1 MASVT
6 QLVPTLTGGV
16 SQQPDELKLP
26 GQVNVANNVLPD
38 VTHGLLKRPGGKLI
52 TSLSDGTN
60 NSVPNGRW
68 FHYYRDEDE
77 QYIGQVSRT
86 GDINMWKCSDGSEMT
101 VTYTPAQATALTNY
115 LVHSN
120 DEDIQTLT
128 INDFTFLTNR
138 TKTVSMASTIEPLR
152 PPEVFIELK
161 NIKYASQYS
170 LNLFSN
176 NNTTPISTATR
187 ITVDLV
193 RSSNNYC
200 NTDGTIA
207 SHLARVNNSTRCQT
221 VDSNGDPTFNV
232 NNDEQAPNVATRIFD
247 ISSGQTLVDTNAV
260 STDGSSDF
268 SYQANIYGKLYG
280 GTYTQSG
287 TTVTVS
293 SNGHVL
299 NTGDEVFFDFLAGA
313 GVDTTKTITKIDANT
328 FSFTANASATQSS
341 PANVNYALNNVQG
354 RSDLYFRI
362 TTTGQSTP
370 VGSGSNVEYRTRYNT
385 TNDLLYGGQ
394 GWQEGD
400 HFYVYMKDAY
410 YEVTIDEVS
419 TSNVQANLGLI
430 RPTPTAFDTKTT
442 VTAESIL
449 GALRTEIVATGN
461 FNAVEQIG
469 NGLYISRT
477 SNVVNGVE
485 QNFFNAS
492 TPVSELLNVVAGE
505 VLTVDDLPRQS
516 KHGFVVKVANSANEE
531 DDYYLKFLANNG
543 LSGEGVWEECV
554 RPGDKTNFDAATMPI
569 QLVRTNATTFTLSQV
584 DWEGAQ
590 VGSTVVGG
598 TNPQASFVTKTINKM
613 VFFRNRLVMLSD
625 ENVIMSR
632 PGNFFNFWAKTAQTF
647 SNVDPIDL
655 SCSSTYPAIVFDA
668 IQVNTGLVIFTKNQQ
683 FMLTTDSDVLNPN
696 TAKINRLSSYNFN
709 FKTNPV
715 NLGTTIGFLDNAN
728 KYSRFFEM
736 ANIRRE
742 GEPEV
747 VEQSKVVSQ
756 LFEKD
761 LKIISNS
768 RENGLILFSEEDTST
783 LYGYRYFTSG
793 NERILQAWFQWT
805 LTGTIQYHC
814 MLDDALYVVVRNGS
828 SNKDQLLKYSIK
840 LDDNGHFVTAGEDY
854 PIHLDHCKS
863 VTTGGGTYN
872 STTNKT
878 TFPKPTGFESS
889 NDIAAYDIDSGT
901 NLGRFAEV
909 TINGSNLEIS
919 GNWSGET
926 FLIGYQFE
934 MQVELPKIFFTY
946 QAGSATRK
954 DTRSDLIVH
963 RVKFNFGKVGLYKME
978 VDRVGVNKPLFIQEV
993 ESTIADAYTANN
1005 VGFVPDLQGVV
1016 PCYERNKNLVITVK
1030 SKHPSPATIISYQ
1043 WEGKYTNNN
1052 YTRV

>member
-16 SQQPDELKLP
+16 SQQPDELKVP

-38 VTHGLLKRPGGKLI
+38 VTHGLLKRPGGKLVA
-52 TSLSDGTN
+52 SLSDGTN
-60 NSVPNGRW
+60 NSTTNGRW
-68 FHYYRDEDE
+68 FHYYRDEAE

-101 VTYTPAQATALTNY
+101 VTGATTAMTNY
-115 LVHSN
+115 LTHSN

-138 TKTVSMASTIEPLR
+138 TKTVAMANTIEPLR
-152 PPEVFIELK
+152 PPEIFLELK
-161 NIKYASQYS
+161 TIKYAAQYS
-170 LNLFSN
+170 LNLFDN
-176 NNTTPISTATR
+176 TTTTPISTATR
-187 ITVDLV
+187 ISVDLV

-200 NTDGTIA
+200 TSNGHMDTHA
-207 SHLARVNNSTRCQT
+207 NRPNNSTRC
-221 VDSNGDPTFNV
+221 DDDAGPGSDDLG
-232 NNDEQAPNVATRIFD
+232 PNVGTRIFE
-247 ISSGQTLVDTNAV
+247 ITSGATLVDNDAV
-260 STDGSSDF
+260 GGTLDASGDPSSDT
-268 SYQANIYGKLYG
+268 SYSYLANIYGKLFG

-293 SNGHVL
+293 SNGHGL
-299 NTGDEVFFDFLAGA
+299 STNDEVYFDFLAGA
-313 GVDTTKTITKIDANT
+313 GVDTTKQITVVDGDT
-328 FSFTANASATQSS
+328 FTFTADASATQSS
-341 PANVNYALNNVQG
+341 AENVNYALNNVQG
-354 RSDLYFRI
+354 RSNLYFRI

-370 VGSGSNVEYRTRYNT
+370 VGAGSNVEYRTRYNT
-385 TNDLLYGGQ
+385 TNDLLYGGE
-394 GWQEGD
+394 GWQQGD
-400 HFYVYMKDAY
+400 HFYVFMKDGY
-410 YEVTIDEVS
+410 YKVTIDEVS
-419 TSNVQANLGLI
+419 TSQVQANLGLI
-430 RPTPTAFDTKTT
+430 RPNPTAFDTKTT

-449 GALRTEIVATGN
+449 GSLRADILATGN
-461 FNAVEQIG
+461 FNSVQQIG

-485 QNFFNAS
+485 QNTFNAS
-492 TPVSELLNVVAGE
+492 TPVSDLINVVAGE

-531 DDYYLKFLANNG
+531 DDYYLKFFANNG
-543 LSGEGVWEECV
+543 LDGEGVWEECV
-554 RPGDKTNFDAATMPI
+554 RPGDKTNFDATTMPL
-569 QLVRTNATTFTLSQV
+569 QLVRTNATTFTLSEV
-584 DWEGAQ
+584 AWEGAQ
-590 VGSTVVGG
+590 VGNTDPDG
-598 TNPQASFVTKTINKM
+598 TNPQASFVGKTINKM

-709 FKTNPV
+709 HKTNPV

-736 ANIRRE
+736 SQIRRE

-768 RENGLILFSEEDTST
+768 RENGLILFSEEDTPT

-805 LTGTIQYHC
+805 VTGTVQYHC
-814 MLDDALYVVVRNGS
+814 MLDDALYVVVRNN
-828 SNKDQLLKYSIK
+828 NKDQLLKYSVK

-854 PIHLDHCKS
+854 PIHLDHCTS

-889 NDIAAYDIDSGT
+889 NDIAAYDTDSGL
-901 NLGRFAEV
+901 NLGRFADV

-946 QAGSATRK
+946 RSGNATRR

-963 RVKFNFGKVGLYKME
+963 RVKFNFGQIGFYNME
-978 VDRVGVNKPLFIQEV
+978 VNRIGKPLFTQEV
-993 ESTIADAYTANN
+993 ESTPADAYNANN
-1005 VGFVPDLQGVV
+1005 VGFVPDVTGVV
-1016 PCYERNKNLVITVK
+1016 PCYERNKNLIITVK

-1043 WEGKYTNNN
+1043 WEGKYTNKN

>member
-16 SQQPDELKLP
+16 SQQPDELKVP

-52 TSLSDGTN
+52 SSLSDGTN
-60 NSVPNGRW
+60 NSTSNGRW

-77 QYIGQVSRT
+77 QYIGQVSRA

-101 VTYTPAQATALTNY
+101 VTGATTAMTNY
-115 LVHSN
+115 LTHSN

-138 TKTVSMASTIEPLR
+138 TKTVAMANTIEPLR

-161 NIKYASQYS
+161 TIKYAAQYS
-170 LNLFSN
+170 VNLFDS
-176 NNTTPISTATR
+176 TSTQTISTATR
-187 ITVDLV
+187 ISVDLV

-200 NTDGTIA
+200 TSDGHMDT
-207 SHLARVNNSTRCQT
+207 HVNRVNNTTRC
-221 VDSNGDPTFNV
+221 DDDAGSGSD
-232 NNDEQAPNVATRIFD
+232 DLGPNVGTRIFEVT
-247 ISSGQTLVDTNAV
+247 SGGTLVDNDAV
-260 STDGSSDF
+260 GGELSSGSQSDQNF
-268 SYQANIYGKLYG
+268 SYQVNIYNS
-280 GTYTQSG
+280 SG
-287 TTVTVS
+287 T
-293 SNGHVL
+293 
-299 NTGDEVFFDFLAGA
+299 AGQ
-313 GVDTTKTITKIDANT
+313 T
-328 FSFTANASATQSS
+328 
-341 PANVNYALNNVQG
+341 G
-354 RSDLYFRI
+354 RSNLYFRI

-370 VGSGSNVEYRTRYNT
+370 VGAGSNVEYRTRYST
-385 TNDLLYGGQ
+385 TNDLLYGGE
-394 GWQEGD
+394 GWQQGD
-400 HFYVYMKDAY
+400 YFYVYMKDGY
-410 YEVTIDEVS
+410 YKVTIDEIS
-419 TSNVQANLGLI
+419 TSQVQANLGLI
-430 RPTPTAFDTKTT
+430 RPNPTAFDTKTT

-449 GALRTEIVATGN
+449 GALRTDILATGN
-461 FNAVEQIG
+461 FNSVEQIG
-469 NGLYISRT
+469 NGLYITRA
-477 SNVVNGVE
+477 SNIQNGVE
-485 QNFFNAS
+485 QNTFNVS
-492 TPVSELLNVVAGE
+492 TPVSDLINVVAGE

-516 KHGFVVKVANSANEE
+516 KHGFVVKVANSANDE
-531 DDYYLKFLANNG
+531 DDYYLKFFANNG
-543 LSGEGVWEECV
+543 FDGEGVWEECV
-554 RPGDKTNFDAATMPI
+554 RPGDKTNFDASTMPL
-569 QLVRTNATTFTLSQV
+569 QLVRTNATTFTLSEV
-584 DWEGAQ
+584 AWEGAQ
-590 VGSTVVGG
+590 VGNTDPDG
-598 TNPQASFVTKTINKM
+598 TNPQSSFVGKTINKM

-683 FMLTTDSDVLNPN
+683 FMLTTDSDILNPN

-709 FKTNPV
+709 HKTNPV

-736 ANIRRE
+736 SQIRRE
-742 GEPEV
+742 GEPDV

-783 LYGYRYFTSG
+783 LYGYRYFVSG

-805 LTGTIQYHC
+805 VTGTVQYHC
-814 MLDDALYVVVRNGS
+814 MLDDALYVVVRNN
-828 SNKDQLLKYSIK
+828 NKDQLLKYSIK

-854 PIHLDHCKS
+854 PIHLDHCTS
-863 VTTGGGTYN
+863 VTTGSGTYN

-889 NDIAAYDIDSGT
+889 NNIAAYDTDSGT
-901 NLGRFAEV
+901 NLGRFADV
-909 TINGSNLEIS
+909 TINGSNLEIT

-946 QAGSATRK
+946 RSGTATRR

-963 RVKFNFGKVGLYKME
+963 RVKFNFGQVGFYNME
-978 VDRVGVNKPLFIQEV
+978 VNRIGKPLFTQQV
-993 ESTIADAYTANN
+993 ESTPADVYNANN
-1005 VGFVPDLQGVV
+1005 VGFVPDVTGVV
-1016 PCYERNKNLVITVK
+1016 PCYERNKNLIITVK
-1030 SKHPSPATIISYQ
+1030 YKHPSPATIVSYQ
-1043 WEGKYTNNN
+1043 WEGKYTNKN

>member
-16 SQQPDELKLP
+16 SQQPDELKVP

-38 VTHGLLKRPGGKLI
+38 VTHGLLKRPGGKLVA
-52 TSLSDGTN
+52 SLSDGTN
-60 NSVPNGRW
+60 NSTANGRW

-77 QYIGQVSRT
+77 QYVGQVSRA

-101 VTYTPAQATALTNY
+101 VTGATTAMTNY
-115 LVHSN
+115 LTHSN

-138 TKTVSMASTIEPLR
+138 TKTVAMANTIEPLR

-161 NIKYASQYS
+161 TIKYAAQYS
-170 LNLFSN
+170 LNLFDS
-176 NNTTPISTATR
+176 TATQTVSTATR
-187 ITVDLV
+187 ISVDMV

-200 NTDGTIA
+200 TSNGHMDT
-207 SHLARVNNSTRCQT
+207 HVNRVNNTTRC
-221 VDSNGDPTFNV
+221 
-232 NNDEQAPNVATRIFD
+232 DEDAGPGSDDLGPNVGTRIFEVT
-247 ISSGQTLVDTNAV
+247 SGGTLVDRDAV
-260 STDGSSDF
+260 GGTRDASGDPLTDQNF
-268 SYQANIYGKLYG
+268 SYQVNIYN
-280 GTYTQSG
+280 
-287 TTVTVS
+287 S
-293 SNGHVL
+293 SNV
-299 NTGDEVFFDFLAGA
+299 AGQ
-313 GVDTTKTITKIDANT
+313 T
-328 FSFTANASATQSS
+328 
-341 PANVNYALNNVQG
+341 G
-354 RSDLYFRI
+354 RSNLYFRI

-385 TNDLLYGGQ
+385 TNDLLYGGE
-394 GWQEGD
+394 GWQQGD
-400 HFYVYMKDAY
+400 YFFVYMKDGY
-410 YEVTIDEVS
+410 YKVTIDEIS
-419 TSNVQANLGLI
+419 TSQVQANLGLI
-430 RPTPTAFDTKTT
+430 RPNPTAFDTKTT

-449 GALRTEIVATGN
+449 GSLRTELLATGN
-461 FNAVEQIG
+461 FNTVQQIG
-469 NGLYISRT
+469 NGLYITRA
-477 SNVVNGVE
+477 SNIQNGVE
-485 QNFFNAS
+485 QNTFNVS
-492 TPVSELLNVVAGE
+492 TPVSDLINVVAGE

-531 DDYYLKFLANNG
+531 DDYYLKFFANNG
-543 LSGEGVWEECV
+543 FDGEGVWEECV
-554 RPGDKTNFDAATMPI
+554 RPGDKINFDATTMPL
-569 QLVRTNATTFTLSQV
+569 QLVRTNSTTFTLSEV
-584 DWEGAQ
+584 AWEGAQ
-590 VGSTVVGG
+590 VGNTDPDG
-598 TNPQASFVTKTINKM
+598 TNPQASFVGKTINKM

-709 FKTNPV
+709 HKTNPV

-736 ANIRRE
+736 SQIRRE
-742 GEPEV
+742 GEPDV

-783 LYGYRYFTSG
+783 LYGYRYFVSG

-805 LTGTIQYHC
+805 VTGTVQYHC
-814 MLDDALYVVVRNGS
+814 MLDDALYVVVRNN
-828 SNKDQLLKYSIK
+828 NKDQLLKYSIK

-854 PIHLDHCKS
+854 PIHLDHCTS

-878 TFPKPTGFESS
+878 TFAKPTGFESS
-889 NDIAAYDIDSGT
+889 NDIAAYDTDSGT
-901 NLGRFAEV
+901 NLGRFADV
-909 TINGSNLEIS
+909 TINGSNLEIT

-946 QAGSATRK
+946 RAGNATRR

-963 RVKFNFGKVGLYKME
+963 RVKFNFGQVGFYNME
-978 VDRVGVNKPLFIQEV
+978 VNRIGKPLFTQEI
-993 ESTIADAYTANN
+993 ESTPADAYNANN
-1005 VGFVPDLQGVV
+1005 IGFVPDVTGVV
-1016 PCYERNKNLVITVK
+1016 PCYERNKNLIITVK
-1030 SKHPSPATIISYQ
+1030 SKHPSPATIVSYQ
-1043 WEGKYTNNN
+1043 WEGKYTNKN

>member
-16 SQQPDELKLP
+16 SQQPDELKVP

-38 VTHGLLKRPGGKLI
+38 VTHGLLKRPGGKLV

-60 NSVPNGRW
+60 NSTTNGRW

-101 VTYTPAQATALTNY
+101 VTGATTAMTNY
-115 LVHSN
+115 LTHSN

-138 TKTVSMASTIEPLR
+138 TKTVAMATTIEPLR

-161 NIKYASQYS
+161 TVKYAAQYS
-170 LNLFSN
+170 LNLFD
-176 NNTTPISTATR
+176 TTATQSVSTATR
-187 ITVDLV
+187 ISVDMV

-200 NTDGTIA
+200 TSDGHMDT
-207 SHLARVNNSTRCQT
+207 HVNRVNNTTRC
-221 VDSNGDPTFNV
+221 
-232 NNDEQAPNVATRIFD
+232 DEDAGSGSDDLGPNVGTRIFEVT
-247 ISSGQTLVDTNAV
+247 SGGTLVDNDAV
-260 STDGSSDF
+260 GGELSSGSQSDQNF
-268 SYQANIYGKLYG
+268 SYQVNIYN
-280 GTYTQSG
+280 
-287 TTVTVS
+287 S
-293 SNGHVL
+293 SNV
-299 NTGDEVFFDFLAGA
+299 AGQ
-313 GVDTTKTITKIDANT
+313 T
-328 FSFTANASATQSS
+328 
-341 PANVNYALNNVQG
+341 G
-354 RSDLYFRI
+354 RSNLYFRI

-385 TNDLLYGGQ
+385 TNDLLYGGE
-394 GWQEGD
+394 GWQQGD
-400 HFYVYMKDAY
+400 YFYVYMKDGY
-410 YEVTIDEVS
+410 YKVTIDEIS
-419 TSNVQANLGLI
+419 TASVQANLGLI
-430 RPTPTAFDTKTT
+430 RPNPTSFDTKTT

-449 GALRTEIVATGN
+449 GSLRTDILATGN
-461 FNAVEQIG
+461 FNNVQQIG

-485 QNFFNAS
+485 QNTFNAS
-492 TPVSELLNVVAGE
+492 TPVSDLLNVVAGE

-531 DDYYLKFLANNG
+531 DDYYLKFFANNG
-543 LSGEGVWEECV
+543 LDGEGVWEECV
-554 RPGDKTNFDAATMPI
+554 RPGDKTNFDATTMPL
-569 QLVRTNATTFTLSQV
+569 QLVRTNSTTFTLSEV
-584 DWEGAQ
+584 AWEGAQ
-590 VGSTVVGG
+590 VGNTDPDG
-598 TNPQASFVTKTINKM
+598 TNPQASFVGKTINKM

-647 SNVDPIDL
+647 SNVDPIDI

-683 FMLTTDSDVLNPN
+683 FMLTTDSDILNPN

-709 FKTNPV
+709 HKTNPV

-736 ANIRRE
+736 SQIRRE

-768 RENGLILFSEEDTST
+768 RENGLILFSEEDTPT

-793 NERILQAWFQWT
+793 NERILQAWFSWT
-805 LTGTIQYHC
+805 LTGTVRYHC
-814 MLDDALYVVVRNGS
+814 MLDDALYVVVRNN
-828 SNKDQLLKYSIK
+828 NKDQLLKYSIK
-840 LDDNGHFVTAGEDY
+840 LDDNGHFVTAGEDD
-854 PIHLDHCKS
+854 PIHLDHCPS

-872 STTNKT
+872 SATNKT

-889 NDIAAYDIDSGT
+889 NDIAAYDTDSGT
-901 NLGRFAEV
+901 NLGRFADV
-909 TINGSNLEIS
+909 TINGSNLEIT

-946 QAGSATRK
+946 RAGNATRR

-963 RVKFNFGKVGLYKME
+963 RVKFNFGQVGFYNME
-978 VDRVGVNKPLFIQEV
+978 VNRVGKPLFIQQI
-993 ESTIADAYTANN
+993 ESTPADVYTANS
-1005 VGFVPDLQGVV
+1005 VGFVPDVQGVV
-1016 PCYERNKNLVITVK
+1016 PCYERNKNLIITVT
-1030 SKHPSPATIISYQ
+1030 SKHPSPATIVSYQ
-1043 WEGKYTNNN
+1043 WEGKYTNKN

>member
-16 SQQPDELKLP
+16 SQQPDELKVP

-38 VTHGLLKRPGGKLI
+38 VTHGLLKRPGGKLVA
-52 TSLSDGTN
+52 SLSDGTN
-60 NSVPNGRW
+60 NSTANGRW

-77 QYIGQVSRT
+77 QYVGQVSRA

-101 VTYTPAQATALTNY
+101 VTGATTAMTNY
-115 LVHSN
+115 LTHTN

-138 TKTVSMASTIEPLR
+138 TKTVAMANTIEPLR

-161 NIKYASQYS
+161 TVKYAAQYS
-170 LNLFSN
+170 LNLFDS
-176 NNTTPISTATR
+176 TATQSVSTATR
-187 ITVDLV
+187 ISVDMV

-200 NTDGTIA
+200 TSDGHMDT
-207 SHLARVNNSTRCQT
+207 HVNRVNNTTRC
-221 VDSNGDPTFNV
+221 DDDAGSGSD
-232 NNDEQAPNVATRIFD
+232 DLGPNVGTRIFEVT
-247 ISSGQTLVDTNAV
+247 SGGTLVDRDAV
-260 STDGSSDF
+260 GGELSSGSQSDQNF
-268 SYQANIYGKLYG
+268 SYQVNIYN
-280 GTYTQSG
+280 
-287 TTVTVS
+287 S
-293 SNGHVL
+293 SNV
-299 NTGDEVFFDFLAGA
+299 AGQ
-313 GVDTTKTITKIDANT
+313 T
-328 FSFTANASATQSS
+328 
-341 PANVNYALNNVQG
+341 G
-354 RSDLYFRI
+354 RSNLYFRI

-385 TNDLLYGGQ
+385 TNDLLYGGE
-394 GWQEGD
+394 GWQQGD
-400 HFYVYMKDAY
+400 YFFVYMKDGY
-410 YEVTIDEVS
+410 YKVTIDEIS
-419 TSNVQANLGLI
+419 TSQVQANLGLI
-430 RPTPTAFDTKTT
+430 RPNPTAFDTKTT

-449 GALRTEIVATGN
+449 GSLRTDLLATGN
-461 FNAVEQIG
+461 FNTVQQIG
-469 NGLYISRT
+469 NGLYITRT

-485 QNFFNAS
+485 QNTFNVS
-492 TPVSELLNVVAGE
+492 TPVNDLINVVAAE

-516 KHGFVVKVANSANEE
+516 KNGFVVKVANSANEE
-531 DDYYLKFLANNG
+531 DDYYLKFFANNG
-543 LSGEGVWEECV
+543 FDGEGVWEECV
-554 RPGDKTNFDAATMPI
+554 RPGDKINFDATTMPL
-569 QLVRTNATTFTLSQV
+569 QLVRTNSTTFTLSEV
-584 DWEGAQ
+584 AWEGAQ
-590 VGSTVVGG
+590 VGNTDPDG
-598 TNPQASFVTKTINKM
+598 TNPQASFVGKTINKM

-683 FMLTTDSDVLNPN
+683 FMLTTDSDILNPN

-709 FKTNPV
+709 HKTNPV

-736 ANIRRE
+736 SQIRRE
-742 GEPEV
+742 GEPDV
-747 VEQSKVVSQ
+747 IEQSKVVSQ

-768 RENGLILFSEEDTST
+768 RENGLILFSEEDTPT
-783 LYGYRYFTSG
+783 LYGYRYFVSG

-805 LTGTIQYHC
+805 VTGTVQYHC
-814 MLDDALYVVVRNGS
+814 MLDDALYVVVRNN
-828 SNKDQLLKYSIK
+828 NKDQLLKYSIK

-854 PIHLDHCKS
+854 PIHLDHCTS

-889 NDIAAYDIDSGT
+889 NEIAAYDTDNSGSGNFT
-901 NLGRFAEV
+901 NLGRFADV
-909 TINGSNLEIS
+909 TINGSNLEIT

-946 QAGSATRK
+946 RAGNATRR

-963 RVKFNFGKVGLYKME
+963 RIKFNFGQVGFYNME
-978 VDRVGVNKPLFIQEV
+978 VNRIGKPLFTQQV
-993 ESTIADAYTANN
+993 ESTPADAYNANN
-1005 VGFVPDLQGVV
+1005 VGFVPDVTGVV
-1016 PCYERNKNLVITVK
+1016 PCYERNKNLIITVK
-1030 SKHPSPATIISYQ
+1030 SKHPSPATIVSYQ
-1043 WEGKYTNNN
+1043 CEGKYTNKH

>member
-16 SQQPDELKLP
+16 SQQPDELKVP

-52 TSLSDGTN
+52 SSLSDGTN
-60 NSVPNGRW
+60 NSTSNGRW

-77 QYIGQVSRT
+77 QYIGQVSRA

-101 VTYTPAQATALTNY
+101 VTGATTAMTNY
-115 LVHSN
+115 LTHSN

-138 TKTVSMASTIEPLR
+138 TKTVAMANTIEPLR

-161 NIKYASQYS
+161 TIKYAAQYS
-170 LNLFSN
+170 VNLFDS
-176 NNTTPISTATR
+176 TSTQTISTATR
-187 ITVDLV
+187 ISVDLV

-200 NTDGTIA
+200 TSDGHMDT
-207 SHLARVNNSTRCQT
+207 HVNRVNNTTRC
-221 VDSNGDPTFNV
+221 DDDAGSGSD
-232 NNDEQAPNVATRIFD
+232 DLGPNVGTRIFEVT
-247 ISSGQTLVDTNAV
+247 SGGTLVDNDAV
-260 STDGSSDF
+260 GGELSSGSQSDQNF
-268 SYQANIYGKLYG
+268 SYQVNIYNS
-280 GTYTQSG
+280 SG
-287 TTVTVS
+287 T
-293 SNGHVL
+293 
-299 NTGDEVFFDFLAGA
+299 AGQ
-313 GVDTTKTITKIDANT
+313 T
-328 FSFTANASATQSS
+328 
-341 PANVNYALNNVQG
+341 G
-354 RSDLYFRI
+354 RSNLYFRI

-370 VGSGSNVEYRTRYNT
+370 VGAGSNVEYRTRYST
-385 TNDLLYGGQ
+385 TNDLLYGGE
-394 GWQEGD
+394 GWQQGD
-400 HFYVYMKDAY
+400 YFYVYMKDGY
-410 YEVTIDEVS
+410 YKVTIDEIS
-419 TSNVQANLGLI
+419 TSQVQANLGLI
-430 RPTPTAFDTKTT
+430 RPNPTAFDTKTT

-449 GALRTEIVATGN
+449 GALRTDILATGN
-461 FNAVEQIG
+461 FNSVEQIG
-469 NGLYISRT
+469 NGLYITRA
-477 SNVVNGVE
+477 SNIQNGVE
-485 QNFFNAS
+485 QNTFNVS
-492 TPVSELLNVVAGE
+492 TPVSDLINVVAGE
-505 VLTVDDLPRQS
+505 VLVVDDLPRQS
-516 KHGFVVKVANSANEE
+516 KHGFVVKVANSANDE
-531 DDYYLKFLANNG
+531 DDYYLKFFANNG
-543 LSGEGVWEECV
+543 FDGEGVWEECV
-554 RPGDKTNFDAATMPI
+554 RPGDKTNFDASTMPL
-569 QLVRTNATTFTLSQV
+569 QLVRTNATTFTLSEV
-584 DWEGAQ
+584 AWEGAQ
-590 VGSTVVGG
+590 VGNTDPDG
-598 TNPQASFVTKTINKM
+598 TNPQSSFVGKTINKM

-683 FMLTTDSDVLNPN
+683 FMLTTDSDILNPN

-709 FKTNPV
+709 HKTNPV

-736 ANIRRE
+736 SQIRRE
-742 GEPEV
+742 GEPDV
-747 VEQSKVVSQ
+747 AEQSKVVSQ

-768 RENGLILFSEEDTST
+768 RENGLILFSEEDTPT

-805 LTGTIQYHC
+805 LTGTVQYHC
-814 MLDDALYVVVRNGS
+814 MLDDALYVVVRNNS
-828 SNKDQLLKYSIK
+828 KDQLLKYSIK

-854 PIHLDHCKS
+854 PIHLDHCTS

-878 TFPKPTGFESS
+878 TFAKPTGFESS
-889 NDIAAYDIDSGT
+889 SNIAAYDTDSGT
-901 NLGRFAEV
+901 NLGRFADV
-909 TINGSNLEIS
+909 TVNGSNLEIT

-934 MQVELPKIFFTY
+934 MQLELPKIFFTY
-946 QAGSATRK
+946 RAGNATRR

-963 RVKFNFGKVGLYKME
+963 RVKFNFGQVGFYHIE
-978 VDRVGVNKPLFIQEV
+978 VNRIGKPLFTQEV
-993 ESTIADAYTANN
+993 ESTPADAYNANN
-1005 VGFVPDLQGVV
+1005 VGFVPDVTGVV
-1016 PCYERNKNLVITVK
+1016 PCYERNKNLIITVK
-1030 SKHPSPATIISYQ
+1030 SKHPSPATIVSYQ
-1043 WEGKYTNNN
+1043 WEGKYTNKN

>member
-16 SQQPDELKLP
+16 SQQPDELKVP

-52 TSLSDGTN
+52 ASLSDGTN
-60 NSVPNGRW
+60 NSTANGKW
-68 FHYYRDEDE
+68 FHYYRDEAE

-101 VTYTPAQATALTNY
+101 VTGATTAMTNY
-115 LVHSN
+115 LTHSN

-138 TKTVSMASTIEPLR
+138 TKTVAMANTIEPLR
-152 PPEVFIELK
+152 PPEIFLELK
-161 NIKYASQYS
+161 TIKYAAQYS
-170 LNLFSN
+170 LNLFDSTA
-176 NNTTPISTATR
+176 TTSISTATR
-187 ITVDLV
+187 ISVDLV

-200 NTDGTIA
+200 TSNGHMDTHA
-207 SHLARVNNSTRCQT
+207 NRPNNSTRC
-221 VDSNGDPTFNV
+221 DDDAGPGSDDLG
-232 NNDEQAPNVATRIFD
+232 PNVGTRIFE
-247 ISSGQTLVDTNAV
+247 ITSGATLVDNDAV
-260 STDGSSDF
+260 GGTLDASGDPSSDT
-268 SYQANIYGKLYG
+268 SYSYLANIYGKLFG
-280 GTYTQSG
+280 GTYTQAG

-293 SNGHVL
+293 SNGHGL
-299 NTGDEVFFDFLAGA
+299 STNDEVYFDFLAGA
-313 GVDTTKTITKIDANT
+313 GVDTTKQITVVDGDT
-328 FSFTANASATQSS
+328 FTFTADASATQSS
-341 PANVNYALNNVQG
+341 AENVNYALNNVQG
-354 RSDLYFRI
+354 RSNLYFRI

-370 VGSGSNVEYRTRYNT
+370 VGAGSNVEYRTRYNT
-385 TNDLLYGGQ
+385 TNDLLYGGE
-394 GWQEGD
+394 GWQQGD
-400 HFYVYMKDAY
+400 HFYVFMKDGY
-410 YEVTIDEVS
+410 YKVTIDEVS
-419 TSNVQANLGLI
+419 TSQVQANLGLI
-430 RPTPTAFDTKTT
+430 RPNPTAFDTKTT

-449 GALRTEIVATGN
+449 GSLRADILATGN
-461 FNAVEQIG
+461 FNNVQQIG
-469 NGLYISRT
+469 NGLYISRA

-485 QNFFNAS
+485 QNTFNAS
-492 TPVSELLNVVAGE
+492 TPVSDLINVVAGE

-516 KHGFVVKVANSANEE
+516 KHGFVVKVANSANQE
-531 DDYYLKFLANNG
+531 DDYYLKFFANNG
-543 LSGEGVWEECV
+543 LDGEGVWEECV
-554 RPGDKTNFDAATMPI
+554 RPGDKTNFDATTMPL
-569 QLVRTNATTFTLSQV
+569 QLVRTNATTFTLSEV
-584 DWEGAQ
+584 AWEGAQ
-590 VGSTVVGG
+590 VGNTDPDG
-598 TNPQASFVTKTINKM
+598 TNPQASFVGKTINKM

-683 FMLTTDSDVLNPN
+683 FMLTTDSDILNPN

-709 FKTNPV
+709 HKTNPV

-768 RENGLILFSEEDTST
+768 RENGLILFSEENTPT
-783 LYGYRYFTSG
+783 LYGYRYFVSG

-805 LTGTIQYHC
+805 VTGTVQYHC
-814 MLDDALYVVVRNGS
+814 MLDDALYVVVRNNS
-828 SNKDQLLKYSIK
+828 KDQLLKYSVK

-854 PIHLDHCKS
+854 PIHLDHCTS

-889 NDIAAYDIDSGT
+889 SDIAAYDTDSGL
-901 NLGRFAEV
+901 NLGRFADV

-946 QAGSATRK
+946 RSGNATRR

-963 RVKFNFGKVGLYKME
+963 RVKFNFGQVGFYNME
-978 VDRVGVNKPLFIQEV
+978 VNRIGKPLFNQEV
-993 ESTIADAYTANN
+993 ESTPADAYNANN
-1005 VGFVPDLQGVV
+1005 VGFVPDVTGVV
-1016 PCYERNKNLVITVK
+1016 PCYERNKNLIITVK

-1043 WEGKYTNNN
+1043 WEGKYTNKN

>member
-16 SQQPDELKLP
+16 SQQPDELKVP

-52 TSLSDGTN
+52 SSLSDGTN
-60 NSVPNGRW
+60 NSTSNGRW

-77 QYIGQVSRT
+77 QYIGQVSRA

-101 VTYTPAQATALTNY
+101 VTGATTAMTNY
-115 LVHSN
+115 LTHSN

-138 TKTVSMASTIEPLR
+138 TKTVAMATTIEPLR
-152 PPEVFIELK
+152 PPEIFIELK
-161 NIKYASQYS
+161 TVKYAAQYS
-170 LNLFSN
+170 LNLFD
-176 NNTTPISTATR
+176 TTATQSISTATR
-187 ITVDLV
+187 ISVDMV

-200 NTDGTIA
+200 TSDGHMDT
-207 SHLARVNNSTRCQT
+207 HVNRVNNTTRC
-221 VDSNGDPTFNV
+221 
-232 NNDEQAPNVATRIFD
+232 DEDAGSGSDDLGPNVGTRIFEVT
-247 ISSGQTLVDTNAV
+247 SGGTLVDNDAV
-260 STDGSSDF
+260 GGELSSGSQSDQNF
-268 SYQANIYGKLYG
+268 SYQVNIYN
-280 GTYTQSG
+280 
-287 TTVTVS
+287 S
-293 SNGHVL
+293 SNV
-299 NTGDEVFFDFLAGA
+299 AGQ
-313 GVDTTKTITKIDANT
+313 T
-328 FSFTANASATQSS
+328 
-341 PANVNYALNNVQG
+341 G
-354 RSDLYFRI
+354 RSNLYFRI

-385 TNDLLYGGQ
+385 TNDLLYGGE
-394 GWQEGD
+394 GWQQGD
-400 HFYVYMKDAY
+400 YFYVYMKDGY
-410 YEVTIDEVS
+410 YKVTIDEIS
-419 TSNVQANLGLI
+419 TASVQANLGLI
-430 RPTPTAFDTKTT
+430 RPNPTSFDTKTT

-449 GALRTEIVATGN
+449 GSLRTEILATGN
-461 FNAVEQIG
+461 FNNVQQIG
-469 NGLYISRT
+469 NGLYISRA

-485 QNFFNAS
+485 QNTFNAS
-492 TPVSELLNVVAGE
+492 TPVSDLLNVVAGE

-516 KHGFVVKVANSANEE
+516 KHGFIIKVANSANEE
-531 DDYYLKFLANNG
+531 DDYYLKFFANNG
-543 LSGEGVWEECV
+543 LDGEGVWEECV
-554 RPGDKTNFDAATMPI
+554 RPGDKTNFDATTMPL
-569 QLVRTNATTFTLSQV
+569 QLVRTNSTTFTLSEV
-584 DWEGAQ
+584 AWEGAQ
-590 VGSTVVGG
+590 VGNTDPDG
-598 TNPQASFVTKTINKM
+598 TNPQASFVGKTINKM

-709 FKTNPV
+709 HKTNPV

-736 ANIRRE
+736 SQIRRE

-783 LYGYRYFTSG
+783 LYGYRYFVSG

-805 LTGTIQYHC
+805 VTGTVQYHC
-814 MLDDALYVVVRNGS
+814 MLDDALYVVVRNNS
-828 SNKDQLLKYSIK
+828 KDQLLKYSIK

-854 PIHLDHCKS
+854 PIHLDHCTS

-878 TFPKPTGFESS
+878 TFAKPTGFESS
-889 NDIAAYDIDSGT
+889 NDIAAYDTDSGT
-901 NLGRFAEV
+901 NLGRFADV
-909 TINGSNLEIS
+909 TINGSNLEIT

-946 QAGSATRK
+946 RSGNATRR

-963 RVKFNFGKVGLYKME
+963 RVKFNFGQVGFYNME
-978 VDRVGVNKPLFIQEV
+978 VNRIGKPLFTQQI
-993 ESTIADAYTANN
+993 ESTPADAYNANN
-1005 VGFVPDLQGVV
+1005 VGFVPDVTGVV
-1016 PCYERNKNLVITVK
+1016 PCYERNKNLIITVK

-1043 WEGKYTNNN
+1043 WEGKYTNKN
-1052 YTRV
+1052 YKRV

>member
-16 SQQPDELKLP
+16 SQQPDELKVP

-38 VTHGLLKRPGGKLI
+38 VTHGLLKRPGGKLVA
-52 TSLSDGTN
+52 SLSDGTN
-60 NSVPNGRW
+60 NSTANGRW

-77 QYIGQVSRT
+77 QYVGQVSRA

-101 VTYTPAQATALTNY
+101 VTGATTAMTNY
-115 LVHSN
+115 LTHTN

-138 TKTVSMASTIEPLR
+138 TKTVAMANTIEPLR

-161 NIKYASQYS
+161 TVKYAAQYS
-170 LNLFSN
+170 LNLFDS
-176 NNTTPISTATR
+176 TATQSVSTATR
-187 ITVDLV
+187 ISVDMV

-200 NTDGTIA
+200 TSDGHMDT
-207 SHLARVNNSTRCQT
+207 HVNRVNNTTRC
-221 VDSNGDPTFNV
+221 DDDAGSGSD
-232 NNDEQAPNVATRIFD
+232 DLGPNVGTRIFEVT
-247 ISSGQTLVDTNAV
+247 SGGTLVDRDAV
-260 STDGSSDF
+260 GGELSSGSQSDQNF
-268 SYQANIYGKLYG
+268 SYQVNIYN
-280 GTYTQSG
+280 
-287 TTVTVS
+287 S
-293 SNGHVL
+293 SNV
-299 NTGDEVFFDFLAGA
+299 AGQ
-313 GVDTTKTITKIDANT
+313 T
-328 FSFTANASATQSS
+328 
-341 PANVNYALNNVQG
+341 G
-354 RSDLYFRI
+354 RSNLYFRI

-385 TNDLLYGGQ
+385 TNDLLYGGE
-394 GWQEGD
+394 GWQQGD
-400 HFYVYMKDAY
+400 YFFVYMKDGY
-410 YEVTIDEVS
+410 YKVTIDEIS
-419 TSNVQANLGLI
+419 TSQVQANLGLI
-430 RPTPTAFDTKTT
+430 RPNPTAFDTKTT

-449 GALRTEIVATGN
+449 GSLRTDLLATGN
-461 FNAVEQIG
+461 FNTVQQIG
-469 NGLYISRT
+469 NGLYITRT

-485 QNFFNAS
+485 QNTFNVS
-492 TPVSELLNVVAGE
+492 TPVNDLINVVAAE

-516 KHGFVVKVANSANEE
+516 KNGFVVKVANSANEE
-531 DDYYLKFLANNG
+531 DDYYLKFFANNG
-543 LSGEGVWEECV
+543 FDGEGVWEECV
-554 RPGDKTNFDAATMPI
+554 RPGDKINFDATTMPL
-569 QLVRTNATTFTLSQV
+569 QLVRTNSTTFTLSEV
-584 DWEGAQ
+584 AWEGAQ
-590 VGSTVVGG
+590 VGNTDPDG
-598 TNPQASFVTKTINKM
+598 TNPQASFVGKTINKM

-683 FMLTTDSDVLNPN
+683 FMLTTDSDILNPN

-709 FKTNPV
+709 HKTNPV

-736 ANIRRE
+736 SQIRRE
-742 GEPEV
+742 GEPDV
-747 VEQSKVVSQ
+747 IEQSKVVSQ

-768 RENGLILFSEEDTST
+768 RENGLILFSEEDTPT
-783 LYGYRYFTSG
+783 LYGYRYFVSG

-805 LTGTIQYHC
+805 VTGTVQYHC
-814 MLDDALYVVVRNGS
+814 MLDDALYVVVRNN
-828 SNKDQLLKYSIK
+828 NKDQLLKYSIK

-854 PIHLDHCKS
+854 PIHLDHCTS

-889 NDIAAYDIDSGT
+889 NEIAAYDTDNSGSGNFT
-901 NLGRFAEV
+901 NLGRFADV
-909 TINGSNLEIS
+909 TINGSNLEIT

-946 QAGSATRK
+946 RAGNATRR

-963 RVKFNFGKVGLYKME
+963 RIKFNFGQVGFYNME
-978 VDRVGVNKPLFIQEV
+978 VNRIGKPLFTQQV
-993 ESTIADAYTANN
+993 ESTPADAYNANN
-1005 VGFVPDLQGVV
+1005 VGFVPDVTGVV
-1016 PCYERNKNLVITVK
+1016 PCYERNKNLIITVK
-1030 SKHPSPATIISYQ
+1030 SKHPSPATIVSYQ
-1043 WEGKYTNNN
+1043 WEGKYTNKN